1 MLTEWQAANDRNGRE
16 KINHAREAAE
26 ALFKPSQQTRHAAV
40 PASAPDVA
48 PSAEHEP
55 QRQPRIFVIPPQPP
69 MSAAKVEAPVEPK
82 PIRRRPEA
90 SRKTNEIPASQLGRV
105 RALTN
110 YGMTRAQVAEL
121 YGVNVE
127 EIDRICRCS
136 TGSRPAS
143 AR

>member
-1 MLTEWQAANDRNGRE
+1 MKAE
-16 KINHAREAAE
+16 KI
-26 ALFKPSQQTRHAAV
+26 
-40 PASAPDVA
+40 
-48 PSAEHEP
+48 
-55 QRQPRIFVIPPQPP
+55 
-69 MSAAKVEAPVEPK
+69 EAPVEPS

-136 TGSRPAS
+136 TGSRPVS